1 MASRRKVEN
10 LLALAVLAEITQR
23 PMHRYEIASVL
34 RAHGKER
41 DMDVKLSSLY
51 TVVQNLARHGFVE
64 VVGTSRQGQRP
75 ERTTY
80 RITEAGRQEMTEW
93 TRGLISDPQSERSHF
108 TAGLSIMVVLPPEEV
123 IALLHVRVGR
133 LEEAV
138 AARRAE
144 LAELR
149 PNVPRLFLVENEY
162 ALAILEAEA
171 AWVRSLWNELA
182 TGTHPDVSAWGE
194 WHRTGTMPRDLAA
207 PAETDG
213 VDPKPNRNAAK
224 E

>member
-1 MASRRKVEN
+1 MPPKRKVDN
-10 LLALAVLAEITQR
+10 LLALAVLAELTQR
-23 PMHRYEIASVL
+23 PMHRYELASVL

-51 TVVQNLARHGFVE
+51 TVVQNLAKHGLLE

-80 RITEAGRQEMTEW
+80 RITEAGRREMTEW
-93 TRGLISDPQSERSHF
+93 TRALISEPQSEHPSF
-108 TAGLSIMVVLPPEEV
+108 TAGLSIMVVLPPEDV
-123 IALLHVRVGR
+123 IALLHIRLTR
-133 LEEAV
+133 LEETI

-144 LAELR
+144 LAEMR
-149 PNVPRLFLVENEY
+149 RDVPRLFLTEDEY
-162 ALAILEAEA
+162 ALAMLEAEA

-182 TGTHPDVSAWGE
+182 TGTHPDLAGWRE
-194 WHRTGTMPRDLAA
+194 WQRTGTVPADL
-207 PAETDG
+207 PELAERG
-213 VDPKPNRNAAK
+213 RVDPQSGRITPK

>member
-80 RITEAGRQEMTEW
+80 RITEAGRREMSES
-93 TRGLISDPQSERSHF
+93 TRGLLSDPRSERSHF
-108 TAGLSIMVVLPPEEV
+108 TPALSAMVVLPPPAGT
-123 IALLHVRVGR
+123 ALLHDRAGTGAEVLLDRQFAGLGHGGVLGVGNCRAR
-133 LEEAV
+133 LE
-138 AARRAE
+138 
-144 LAELR
+144 
-149 PNVPRLFLVENEY
+149 
-162 ALAILEAEA
+162 
-171 AWVRSLWNELA
+171 
-182 TGTHPDVSAWGE
+182 
-194 WHRTGTMPRDLAA
+194 HRGA
-207 PAETDG
+207 PF
-213 VDPKPNRNAAK
+213 PC
-224 E
+224 